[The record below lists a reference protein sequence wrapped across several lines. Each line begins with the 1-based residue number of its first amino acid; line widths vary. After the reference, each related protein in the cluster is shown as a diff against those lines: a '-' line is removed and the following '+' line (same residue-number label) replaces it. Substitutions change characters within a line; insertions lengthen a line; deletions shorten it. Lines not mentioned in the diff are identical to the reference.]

1 MKVYLNNYRHH
12 WLSPYTIIDCLFFW
26 TDWSHC
32 HRDKSLARVVSN
44 LEHESIWIERPA
56 WVERWSDLLEPFSRV
71 IQKILDWI
79 HPKIDFVKIDRW
91 DTWSMDHSLARI
103 ILPML
108 RQLQSKNHS
117 APFVDD
123 TDVPEELMSTSAPP
137 KKNEWDT
144 DENHFKR
151 WDWVM
156 VEMIFAFECKL
167 DDTWQEKFSSG
178 EIDKLSVPVDHLG
191 NEVPKKN
198 AKLFQWIDGPNHT
211 YQCDYQGMRVVEQ
224 RIQNGFRLFGRYY
237 QNLWD

>member
-12 WLSPYTIIDCLFFW
+12 WLSPYTIIDYLFFW

-32 HRDKSLARVVSN
+32 HRDKSLARV
-44 LEHESIWIERPA
+44 
-56 WVERWSDLLEPFSRV
+56 
-71 IQKILDWI
+71 
-79 HPKIDFVKIDRW
+79 
-91 DTWSMDHSLARI
+91 
-103 ILPML
+103 ML

-178 EIDKLSVPVDHLG
+178 EFDKLSVPVDHLG

-198 AKLFQWIDGPNHT
+198 AKLFHFMLLLVETSKSVYDSNH
-211 YQCDYQGMRVVEQ
+211 
-224 RIQNGFRLFGRYY
+224 LF
-237 QNLWD
+237 